1 METPITSEEKRR
13 SAFLTALKDLIAM
26 YRHTELNPIIS
37 RSIALSEKYGTERQD
52 PKVVLGG
59 LLLVSVKEYLRTL
72 PPDDLRRDSLDLLK
86 DPDAESLAEL
96 EDNIRLVDAAM
107 KGWSGLSTRLLYNV
121 WARLHVDPLA
131 PNQSAVVKGDG
142 VTDDFLYEMN
152 ENSPTEAE
160 SADEVEVWEKIQ
172 SFLPAKYEGLARVKR
187 EEELLKELGIDLLD
201 Y

>member
-1 METPITSEEKRR
+1 
-13 SAFLTALKDLIAM
+13 M

-160 SADEVEVWEKIQ
+160 SADEVEVWEKIL
-172 SFLPAKYEGLARVKR
+172 SFLTAKYEGLARVKR